1 MPAISIIVPVYNVE
15 KYLAECLDSLLS
27 QSFKDIEIICINDG
41 STDHSAEILASYKVT
56 NPNIIVVME
65 QENKGLAIT
74 RNVGIAAA
82 KGDYICFV
90 DSDDMLA
97 DGVLEKI
104 YFQAQANKQVQV
116 ITYETA
122 PLLFEDG
129 LEDPKKSEYYT
140 VKNSYNGIRPGA
152 DFLVEMIEN
161 KDYEDLGCLLFIKR
175 DWLLENRLTFEP
187 YAIYEDT
194 IFCLECFLKCQYMM
208 HMSIGAY
215 IYRIH
220 ANSITTST
228 YTCRQVKWRIWQ
240 FTEVLKRIF
249 LYSEN
254 ERLVKALV
262 KYAKWVLSSIRTI
275 SCALS
280 DSEREKIKDLDSIY
294 ELFVDCMGLSGLN
307 ILEKINPDLKLEGLM
322 HIIEKSDRVLLYG
335 AGNVARKMYELL
347 KIAGMEKKVVGFA
360 VSDDIEPYVIDGN
373 VSVQC
378 IKDYDCHSVDLLI
391 LAAIAYRSEMYKT
404 AKELGFKNMR
414 AIEYSMELLIDK
426 RLLEEE
432 ILQC

>member
-1 MPAISIIVPVYNVE
+1 MSAISIIVPVYNVE
-15 KYLAECLDSLLS
+15 KYLEDCLDSLLN

-41 STDHSAEILASYKVT
+41 STDHSAEILASYKEK
-56 NPNIIVVME
+56 NPDIIVVME
-65 QENKGLAIT
+65 QENKGLAIA

-97 DGVLEKI
+97 DGALEKI
-104 YFQAQANKQVQV
+104 YSQAQANKQVQV
-116 ITYETA
+116 VTYETA

-129 LEDPKKSEYYT
+129 LEDPKKSKYYT

-161 KDYEDLGCLLFIKR
+161 IDYVESANLLLINRK
-175 DWLLENRLTFEP
+175 WLLENEITFEP
-187 YAIYEDT
+187 FALYEDS
-194 IFCLECFLKCQYMM
+194 IFSIECFLRCQCMM
-208 HMSIGAY
+208 HLSVGAY
-215 IYRIH
+215 IYRIR
-220 ANSITTST
+220 ANSIMTST
-228 YTCRQVKWRIWQ
+228 YTCRQVKWRMWQ
-240 FTEVLKRIF
+240 FAEVLKRIF

-275 SCALS
+275 SRALS
-280 DSEREKIKDLDSIY
+280 DSEQEKIKDLDSIY

-322 HIIEKSDRVLLYG
+322 HVIETSDRVLLYG
-335 AGNVARKMYELL
+335 AGNVAQKMYKLL
-347 KIAGMEKKVVGFA
+347 KTAGMEKKIVGFA

-378 IKDYDCHSVDLLI
+378 IKNYDCHSVDLLI
-391 LAAIAYRSEMYKT
+391 LAAIAGRSEMYKM
-404 AKELGFKNMR
+404 AKELGFENMR
-414 AIEYSMELLIDK
+414 AIEYPMELLMDK
-426 RLLEEE
+426 RLLSDKH
-432 ILQC
+432 